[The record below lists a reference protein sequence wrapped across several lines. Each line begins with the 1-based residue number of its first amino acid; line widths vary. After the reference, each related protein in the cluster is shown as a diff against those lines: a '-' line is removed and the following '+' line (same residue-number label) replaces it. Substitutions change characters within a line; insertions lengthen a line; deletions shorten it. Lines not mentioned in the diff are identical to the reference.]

1 MNITRGL
8 SRRKRQQPTT
18 TSIAIQRTASISI
31 PIRHHQNFMSSR
43 IIALPLL
50 AIILITSSI
59 ILIPTSHAFSIPSN
73 SLPSPRP
80 PPFHNPST
88 PEEAIQNQL
97 HYYQTSQ
104 LLQAYQCCSPQNQE
118 DTGSLSD
125 FERLLKL
132 SPYDLLLNHERAD
145 VLMEVIP
152 PDSWDGSGK
161 VDNVACCL
169 VCIRPGRMARRRY
182 PVWFW
187 WEMSKMEEEEYDATT
202 TNENDDITNNAS
214 SSSTSDGGGGSK
226 WMVDCIMPDFEDLDF
241 EAESLSIDDFDGE
254 DGDDDD
260 GELTIYW
267 DSDDVGG
274 L

>member
-1 MNITRGL
+1 
-8 SRRKRQQPTT
+8 
-18 TSIAIQRTASISI
+18 
-31 PIRHHQNFMSSR
+31 
-43 IIALPLL
+43 
-50 AIILITSSI
+50 
-59 ILIPTSHAFSIPSN
+59 
-73 SLPSPRP
+73 
-80 PPFHNPST
+80 
-88 PEEAIQNQL
+88 
-97 HYYQTSQ
+97 
-104 LLQAYQCCSPQNQE
+104 
-118 DTGSLSD
+118 
-125 FERLLKL
+125 
-132 SPYDLLLNHERAD
+132 
-145 VLMEVIP
+145 MEVIP

-202 TNENDDITNNAS
+202 TNANDDITNSVS
-214 SSSTSDGGGGSK
+214 SLVSLGDRSISTTSDGGGSK

-254 DGDDDD
+254 DDEDD